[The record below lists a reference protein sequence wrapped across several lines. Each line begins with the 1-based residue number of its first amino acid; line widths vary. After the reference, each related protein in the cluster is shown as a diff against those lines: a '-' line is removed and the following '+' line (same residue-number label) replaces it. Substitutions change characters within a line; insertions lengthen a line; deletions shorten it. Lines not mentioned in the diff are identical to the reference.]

1 MGTPQRVVRRKQ
13 QQQQQQQLGGG
24 VGVRV
29 PPLSLFSSLFFSRSL
44 PSRRTPLSER
54 LEQANSKDPPKIP
67 GGGLLRP
74 GGDGTEISGI
84 DIPAVWSMHHNN
96 ND

>member
-1 MGTPQRVVRRKQ
+1 MRRKKQ
-13 QQQQQQQLGGG
+13 QQQQRGGG

-54 LEQANSKDPPKIP
+54 LEEAISKDPPKIP

-74 GGDGTEISGI
+74 GDGTEISVT